1 MILFV
6 LIVNKK
12 IDVSQCLSN
21 AKIWNYIYI
30 TKHFVIFLL
39 NNELYHAFMPINI
52 LGFCN
57 IRTVWQCHHIGIRSV
72 SK

>member
-1 MILFV
+1 MISFV

-39 NNELYHAFMPINI
+39 NNELYLIKRGKITEINQWSFLVKI
-52 LGFCN
+52 CN
-57 IRTVWQCHHIGIRSV
+57 ICVWFYFT
-72 SK
+72 